1 MLAAYAFMTLSRLAP
16 RAAGALA
23 LWLFRRP
30 APARVRLDSAGERL
44 KTPGGTVMLY
54 RLAARSDGGRRGRV
68 LLVHGW
74 SGGAG
79 DWTSLVHALRASGY
93 DVVVLDLPGHGR
105 VHRWRSS
112 LPRFVRALAHVAA
125 VVGPFDAWIAH
136 SGGATAALTA
146 LATLDA
152 AQRPARLVLMA
163 PLARA
168 RAALEDFCRSLRMS
182 GAAIAAF
189 IAGIERTERMSIDA
203 LDGALYAHELTMP
216 MLLVHDVGDRYVP
229 FANSQVL
236 HAALA
241 RTELLPTAGLGHRRV
256 LSAPSIVEK
265 VVSYLG
271 GTAGSSSPEGG
282 IAGVSR
288 PLSAQPAC

>member
-1 MLAAYAFMTLSRLAP
+1 MLAAYAFMTLSRVTP
-16 RAAGALA
+16 RLAGAVA

-30 APARVRLDSAGERL
+30 SPARASLDLSGEKL
-44 KTPGGTVMLY
+44 ATPGGAVMIY
-54 RLAARSDGGRRGRV
+54 RLGQPAAPVKGRV

-79 DWTSLVHALRASGY
+79 DWQALGEALQASGH
-93 DVVVLDLPGHGR
+93 DVVVLDMPGHGR

-112 LPRFVRALAHVAA
+112 LPRFVRALAHVSA
-125 VVGPFDAWIAH
+125 VDGPFDAWIAH

-146 LATLDA
+146 LATLD
-152 AQRPARLVLMA
+152 PARRPERVVLLA

-168 RAALEDFCRSLRMS
+168 RVALEAFCRSLRMS

-189 IAGIERTERMSIDA
+189 IGGIERTERMSIDA

-229 FANSQVL
+229 FANSKLL
-236 HAALA
+236 HEALPQ
-241 RTELLPTAGLGHRRV
+241 TELLPTSGLGHRRV
-256 LSAPSIVEK
+256 LSAPAVVDR
-265 VVSYLG
+265 VVSYLDLF
-271 GTAGSSSPEGG
+271 SRRI
-282 IAGVSR
+282 IASR
-288 PLSAQPAC
+288 SG